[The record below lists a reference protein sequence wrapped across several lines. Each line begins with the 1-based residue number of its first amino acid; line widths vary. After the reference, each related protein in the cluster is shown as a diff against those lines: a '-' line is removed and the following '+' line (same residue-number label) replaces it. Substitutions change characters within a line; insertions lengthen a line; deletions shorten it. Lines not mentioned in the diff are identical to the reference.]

1 MSFQTKELRT
11 QASKLANEA
20 QDMLRAGLTTT
31 ESRHKFDTL
40 MDASEKKL
48 SEAVRIEREEARTT
62 HVEEI
67 EQRDKFNALL
77 SGPEKE
83 YRNAF
88 AGFLRRGLNNIE
100 GADKRMLL
108 EKRTDD
114 QTASMWGNVTGQ
126 TYSGTAGTQGGV
138 FVPASFQYEVDIATK
153 YFAPL
158 M

>member
-20 QDMLRAGLTTT
+20 QDMVRSGLDTT
-31 ESRHKFDTL
+31 EKRHKFDVV

-48 SEAVRIEREEARTT
+48 AEAVRIEREEARTT
-62 HVEEI
+62 HVEEL

-77 SGPEKE
+77 TGPEKE

-88 AGFLRRGLNNIE
+88 AGFLRRGLNNLE

-108 EKRTDD
+108 ERRTDD

-126 TYSGTAGTQGGV
+126 PYTGTARTQGAL
-138 FVPASFQYEVDIATK
+138 FVPPPFHY
-153 YFAPL
+153 
-158 M
+158 